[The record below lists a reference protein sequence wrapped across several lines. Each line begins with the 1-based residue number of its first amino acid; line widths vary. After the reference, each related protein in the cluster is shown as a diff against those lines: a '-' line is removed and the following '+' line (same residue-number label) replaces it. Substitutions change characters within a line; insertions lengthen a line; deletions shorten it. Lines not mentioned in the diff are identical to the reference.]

1 MALVMRF
8 IWTGVKVLRIILSL
22 ESTKTIPYTL
32 NNTQK
37 KTNLTKRQAYG
48 RNDNVE
54 TNNTPRYYT
63 IGFVPICYRNRSFN
77 PFFYSHKTLFSIIP
91 SLWIY
96 YLFVDVG
103 SWYCIG
109 IPLPKR

>member
-1 MALVMRF
+1 MNAYDPMAIYL
-8 IWTGVKVLRIILSL
+8 K
-22 ESTKTIPYTL
+22 
-32 NNTQK
+32 NTERA
-37 KTNLTKRQAYG
+37 NLTKRQAYG
-48 RNDNVE
+48 RNDNIE
-54 TNNTPRYYT
+54 TNSTPRYYT

-109 IPLPKR
+109 IPLSKR

>member
-1 MALVMRF
+1 MEEMTVLKRIVLLVTILLDLFLFVIGIEAL
-8 IWTGVKVLRIILSL
+8 T
-22 ESTKTIPYTL
+22 
-32 NNTQK
+32 
-37 KTNLTKRQAYG
+37 
-48 RNDNVE
+48 
-54 TNNTPRYYT
+54 
-63 IGFVPICYRNRSFN
+63 

-109 IPLPKR
+109 IPLSKR